1 MPRSSDLG
9 AHGSMGIFGGR
20 LLLTLSLLPVAAPA
34 QSIDFS
40 AFPDV
45 ASEVGLTLMNLSGE
59 GANDYIV
66 EANGNGAAF
75 VDYDND
81 DDLDLLITNGSTI
94 ANYSTG
100 GDPVAALYRNT
111 DGIFEDVTSQ
121 AGLDDHGWA
130 FGVCAADYDND
141 GHIDFYVTAYGPN
154 LLYRNNGDGTFEEH
168 AMDAGAAD
176 SGWGTN
182 CAFGDYDRDGDVD
195 LYVANYLTFDDTV
208 IARRGSDVCLYM
220 GTLNV
225 FCGPKGLAGEAD
237 VFFRNNGDGTFEDVS
252 GEAGIVDPG
261 HYGFGVVF
269 SDLDDDGWPDIYV
282 ANDSVPNLLY
292 RNNRDGTF
300 QEVGLVSGASLNLF
314 GTAQAGMGVGAG
326 DYDGDGD
333 IDLYVTHFAEDT
345 NTLYNN
351 LGGMFFADATAASG
365 ASRASR
371 PHVGWGTEFVDL
383 DNDGWE
389 DLFVANGHVYPGMD
403 ELNETSR
410 YLQPKEVYRNLT
422 DGTFQEISR
431 ELDGDLTVPN
441 SARGA
446 AFGDY
451 DNDGDID
458 IVVINTNAPPNLYRN
473 DGGNRRHWI
482 GFRLVGD
489 TSNRDAI
496 GARVEIDAGGR
507 TRVGEVRSGGSYLSH
522 NDLRVHFGLGETER
536 VDEIRIRWPSGGT
549 ETLDGVDADRYV
561 TIYEGRE

>member
-1 MPRSSDLG
+1 MLRNRDLG
-9 AHGSMGIFGGR
+9 ARGSIGTFGGR
-20 LLLTLSLLPVAAPA
+20 LLLTLALLPGAAPA
-34 QSIDFS
+34 QSIDFP

-45 ASEVGLTLMNLSGE
+45 ASEVGLTVMNLSGE
-59 GANDYIV
+59 GANDYII

-111 DGIFEDVTSQ
+111 DGIFEDVTRQ

-154 LLYRNNGDGTFEEH
+154 LLYRNNGDGTFEER

-176 SGWGTN
+176 AGWGTN

-237 VFFRNNGDGTFEDVS
+237 MLYRNNGDGTFEDVS

-269 SDLDDDGWPDIYV
+269 SDLDDDGWSDIYV

-292 RNNRDGTF
+292 QNNRDGTF

-314 GTAQAGMGVGAG
+314 GTAQAGMGVGTG
-326 DYDGDGD
+326 DFDGDGD
-333 IDLYVTHFAEDT
+333 FDIYVTHFAEDT
-345 NTLYNN
+345 NTLYSN

-371 PHVGWGTEFVDL
+371 PHVGWGTGFVDL

-431 ELDGDLTVPN
+431 ELDGDLTVPR

-451 DNDGDID
+451 DNDGDTD
-458 IVVINTNAPPNLYRN
+458 IVVVNTNAPPNLYRN
-473 DGGNRRHWI
+473 DGGNRHHWI
-482 GFRLVGD
+482 GFRLIGR
-489 TSNRDAI
+489 TSNRDAV

-522 NDLRVHFGLGETER
+522 NDMRVHFGLGETER
-536 VDEIRIRWPSGGT
+536 VDEIRIRWPSGAT

-561 TIYEGRE
+561 TIHEGGE

>member
-1 MPRSSDLG
+1 MPRNRDLG
-9 AHGSMGIFGGR
+9 TRGSIGKSGGR
-20 LLLTLSLLPVAAPA
+20 LLLTLALLPSTAPA
-34 QSIDFS
+34 QSIDFPS
-40 AFPDV
+40 FPDV
-45 ASEVGLTLMNLSGE
+45 ASEVGLALMNLSGE
-59 GANDYIV
+59 GANDYII

-81 DDLDLLITNGSTI
+81 DDMDLLITNGSTI
-94 ANYSTG
+94 ANYATG

-111 DGIFEDVTSQ
+111 DGIFADVTPQ

-141 GHIDFYVTAYGPN
+141 GHIDFYLTAYGPN
-154 LLYRNNGDGTFEEH
+154 LLYRNNGDGTFEER

-176 SGWGTN
+176 AGWGTN

-225 FCGPKGLAGEAD
+225 FCGPKGLSGEAD
-237 VFFRNNGDGTFEDVS
+237 VLFRNNGDGTFEDVS

-292 RNNRDGTF
+292 QNNRDGTF

-314 GTAQAGMGVGAG
+314 GTAQAGMGVGTG

-333 IDLYVTHFAEDT
+333 FDIYVTHFAEDT
-345 NTLYNN
+345 NTLYRN

-371 PHVGWGTEFVDL
+371 PHVGWGTGFVDL

-422 DGTFQEISR
+422 DGTFEEIGQA
-431 ELDGDLTVPN
+431 LGGDLTVPHP
-441 SARGA
+441 ARGA

-451 DNDGDID
+451 DNDGDTD
-458 IVVINTNAPPNLYRN
+458 IVVVNTNAPPSLYRN
-473 DGGNRRHWI
+473 DGGNRNHWI
-482 GFRLVGD
+482 GFRLLAASG
-489 TSNRDAI
+489 NRDAV

-522 NDLRVHFGLGETER
+522 NDMRVHFGLGETER
-536 VDEIRIRWPSGGT
+536 VDEIRIRWPSGAT

-561 TIYEGRE
+561 TVHEGGE